1 MGEINN
7 FQLSENF
14 NLQEFECT
22 HPDHRHVKVDDELVE
37 KLQELRTELGQAL
50 IVNSGYRC
58 PERNEQVGG
67 AANSQHMKG
76 TAADIH
82 LNNLHYDIGEIAEK
96 AKEIGFTGIGL
107 YNSFIH
113 LDVREG
119 RPARWNQRT
128 Q

>member
-22 HPDHRHVKVDDELVE
+22 HPEHRHVKVDDELVN

-50 IVNSGYRC
+50 IITSAYRC

-67 AANSQHMKG
+67 AEQSQHLKG
-76 TAADIH
+76 TAADVI
-82 LNNLHYDIGEIAEK
+82 LNNLNYDIKEIADK

-107 YNSFIH
+107 YNNFIH

-119 RPARWNQRT
+119 RPAKWSG
-128 Q
+128 